1 MAYTYEQLSKM
12 TVTDLRKIADGI
24 ENEALKGH
32 LVMHKDQILHALCKV
47 LGIEAH
53 AHHHAVGIDKS
64 ALKAQIRKLKVD
76 RAAATAKHDYEL
88 LTNIRH
94 QIHDLKRKIRRAIV

>member
-24 ENEALKGH
+24 QNETLKGH
-32 LVMHKDQILHALCKV
+32 LVMHKDQLLPTLCKV
-47 LGIEAH
+47 MGIEAH

-64 ALKAQIRKLKVD
+64 ALKAQIRQLKAE
-76 RAAATAKHDYEL
+76 RSAATGKKDYAQL
-88 LTNIRH
+88 KAIRH
-94 QIHDLKRKIRRAIV
+94 QIHDLKRKIRRSIV